1 MRMCPLCYV
10 YYRVR
15 KLKKL
20 EKLKELKTNAL
31 PNGLAIVKGI
41 VFNFLVSVASD
52 NSFNFFNSKKIIY
65 FKSVIFEKSWSP

>member
-1 MRMCPLCYV
+1 M
-10 YYRVR
+10 
-15 KLKKL
+15 
-20 EKLKELKTNAL
+20 

-52 NSFNFFNSKKIIY
+52 NFFNSKKIIY

>member
-1 MRMCPLCYV
+1 M
-10 YYRVR
+10 
-15 KLKKL
+15 
-20 EKLKELKTNAL
+20 
-31 PNGLAIVKGI
+31 PNGLAIVKCI